1 VGLPTQSLIGT
12 FNPGRSRRGVA
23 LPSAMFALVA
33 ASILVAGVFAIAD
46 LSAKATLNQERA
58 TRAMQVAEAGM
69 AHTLSLLRGP
79 LRGIT
84 YTRLLKGNST
94 ATTTDDSLLIGTTAP
109 YSLAANDQIPLAGK
123 AFAGG
128 TYFVSVRDDSADTDG
143 DPSADMNGRIR
154 VRCRAVMADG
164 SAAEIN
170 AIVGAVPMFGIVMG
184 GNTEISSSATVSGA
198 CGSIHVNGNLTGGG
212 SPTVT
217 AGASATGTVG
227 PGSLAPQLE
236 GQAAQIIPNL
246 IPAEHCP
253 PTGIPVVNALWLPA
267 ATDLVNG
274 NTYCVTGNVQLSND
288 FATMANKRTVSII
301 ASGSIK
307 ISAKPMMK
315 AAHPDGFVLLAGGDL
330 DLQGDFGLE
339 GVIYGGGQ
347 CYVSSAPVINGQFI
361 CRDNPT
367 PPGTNWVSANLISG
381 SAQITFD
388 CSTNSFNKRRALFW
402 YPRIGA

>member
-1 VGLPTQSLIGT
+1 
-12 FNPGRSRRGVA
+12 
-23 LPSAMFALVA
+23 MFALVA
-33 ASILVAGVFAIAD
+33 VSILVAGVFAFAD

-58 TRAMQVAEAGM
+58 TRAMHVAEAGM
-69 AHTLSLLRGP
+69 AHALSLLRGP
-79 LRGIT
+79 LRG
-84 YTRLLKGNST
+84 YGFTRLLRGSDNAIPT
-94 ATTTDDSLLIGTTAP
+94 ADDSLMIGTAAFP
-109 YSLAANDQIPLAGK
+109 AYALAAGDQIPLAGR
-123 AFAGG
+123 AFQGG

-143 DPSADMNGRIR
+143 NPSTDMNGRIR

-164 SAAEIN
+164 AAAEVN

-184 GNTEISSSATVSGA
+184 GNTEISSSADAMGA

-227 PGSLAPQLE
+227 PASLSPQLE
-236 GQAAQIIPNL
+236 GQPAQNIPNL
-246 IPAEHCP
+246 DPAANCP
-253 PTGIPVVNALWLPA
+253 AGGINVVAALWVPA
-267 ATDLVNG
+267 VATLVNG
-274 NTYCVTGNVQLSND
+274 NTYCVTGDVQLSND
-288 FATMANKRTVSII
+288 FATMANKRTISII

-347 CYVSSAPVINGQFI
+347 CYVSSAPVINGQFM
-361 CRDNPT
+361 CRNNSPH
-367 PPGTNWVSANLISG
+367 PGANWVPANLING
-381 SAQITFD
+381 DAQITFD
-388 CSTNSFNKRRALFW
+388 CSTNSFNRRRVLFW